1 MNRMLALFF
10 ARNKEYYRDKSSLAW
25 SFIIPPIIIAVI
37 SLAFSKGE
45 QSLFKVGLLQTDTN
59 ISSLQLPPILEKHD
73 YLDII
78 SYTDKDK
85 ALTRLTHHQI
95 DILIDTK
102 NHAYWI
108 NDLSQRGKV
117 LDQLLNQNSDALKKN
132 SVTGNRIRYIDWV
145 VPGILAMNLMF
156 SSLFG
161 VGYVVV
167 RYRKNGVLKRLQAT
181 PVRPIEFLTAQ
192 VLSRLLIMLV
202 VSIFIYISSDFF
214 LDLVMLGSFLNLF
227 IVALFGNIA
236 LISLGLIV
244 ASRMTSEEFANG
256 LLNFLSF
263 PMLLLSEVWFSLD
276 GSPTWMSSLSQI
288 FPMTHMVQAARAI
301 MLEGATLLEI
311 AHHLWVLG
319 GMSLIF
325 VTLAAFLFKWT
336 GD

>member
-1 MNRMLALFF
+1 MLALFF
-10 ARNKEYYRDKSSLAW
+10 ARNKEYYRDKASLAW
-25 SFIIPPIIIAVI
+25 SFIIPPLIIAVI

-45 QSLFKVGLLQTDTN
+45 QSLFKVGLLQTTGDT
-59 ISSLQLPPILEKHD
+59 SSLQLPETLTGQD
-73 YLDII
+73 YLEII
-78 SYTDKDK
+78 PYRDKNK

-95 DILIDTK
+95 DMLIDRE
-102 NHAYWI
+102 NDSYWI
-108 NDLSQRGKV
+108 NDLSQKGQV
-117 LDQLLNQNSDALKKN
+117 LDQLLDKNSELLKKN
-132 SVTGNRIRYIDWV
+132 KVTGKRIRYVDWV

-202 VSIFIYISSDFF
+202 VSVFIYISSDFF
-214 LDLVMLGSFLNLF
+214 LNLVMLGSYLNLF

-276 GSPTWMSSLSQI
+276 GSPMWMSSLSQI

-301 MLEGATLLEI
+301 MLEGASLLDI

-319 GMSLIF
+319 GMSLVFI
-325 VTLAAFLFKWT
+325 TLSAFLFKWS